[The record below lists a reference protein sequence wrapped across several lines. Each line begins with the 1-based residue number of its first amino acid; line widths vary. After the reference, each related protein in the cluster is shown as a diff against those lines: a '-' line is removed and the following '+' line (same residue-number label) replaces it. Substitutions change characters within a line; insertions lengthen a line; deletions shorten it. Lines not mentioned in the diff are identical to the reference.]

1 MSEATATA
9 EAAFSGMTR
18 PHRPFA
24 SKAPGLATA
33 GILRFIAP
41 LPLPLLLSLLLAL
54 IALLLPALAFA
65 QQGDGTPDLLAGV
78 VPGARTD
85 LSVKM
90 QILIVMT
97 LLGLLP
103 VMVMMMT
110 SFTRFVIVLSLLR
123 SALGLQQG
131 LPNRIITG
139 IALILT
145 LLVMKPV
152 GDQIWRDAFVPYDQ
166 DRIGLQDA
174 LRIAEQPVSRFML
187 AQTSKAALRQIAA
200 LAGEQNVANPMQHGF
215 VVKLAAFVLSELKTA
230 FQIGCM
236 LFIPFLI
243 IDLVVSSVLMAMGM
257 MMLSPLVISLP
268 FKLLLFVLV
277 DGWTL
282 TVNTLV
288 TSIQAY

>member
-1 MSEATATA
+1 MLALLGLA
-9 EAAFSGMTR
+9 ML
-18 PHRPFA
+18 PFA
-24 SKAPGLATA
+24 AHAV
-33 GILRFIAP
+33 
-41 LPLPLLLSLLLAL
+41 
-54 IALLLPALAFA
+54 
-65 QQGDGTPDLLAGV
+65 DLLGNV
-78 VPGARTD
+78 IPGAKTE
-85 LSVKM
+85 LTVKT
-90 QILIVMT
+90 QILIIMT

-103 VMVMMMT
+103 VLVMMMT

-123 SALGLQQG
+123 QALGLQQG

-139 IALILT
+139 VALILT
-145 LLVMKPV
+145 LLVMRPI
-152 GDQIWRDAFVPYDQ
+152 GDQIWSEAFVPYDSEK
-166 DRIGLQDA
+166 IGLQEA
-174 LRIAEQPVSRFML
+174 LDIAQKPISRFML
-187 AQTSKAALRQIAA
+187 AQTSKAALNQIAH
-200 LAGEQNVANPMQHGF
+200 LAGEDKITVPSEHAF
-215 VVKLAAFVLSELKTA
+215 TVKLAAFVLSELKTA

-236 LFIPFLI
+236 LFIPFLV

>member
-1 MSEATATA
+1 MMVADRGAT
-9 EAAFSGMTR
+9 
-18 PHRPFA
+18 
-24 SKAPGLATA
+24 
-33 GILRFIAP
+33 LRRAAP
-41 LPLPLLLSLLLAL
+41 LLGG
-54 IALLLPALAFA
+54 ALLLLLVALPAAA
-65 QQGDGTPDLLAGV
+65 QQQPSILPGV
-78 VPGARTD
+78 IPGSTQGMT
-85 LSVKM
+85 VKS
-90 QILIVMT
+90 QILVLMT

-123 SALGLQQG
+123 QALGLQQG

-139 IALILT
+139 VALILT
-145 LLVMKPV
+145 LLVMRPV
-152 GDQIWRDAFVPYDQ
+152 GMQIWNDAFVPYDKDKISLEQ
-166 DRIGLQDA
+166 A
-174 LRIAEQPVSRFML
+174 LKIAEVPLSRFML
-187 AQTSKAALRQIAA
+187 AQTSKTALAQIAH
-200 LAGEQNVANPMQHGF
+200 LSGEPAEMKPEDRGF
-215 VVKLAAFVLSELKTA
+215 TVKLAAFVLSELKSA

-288 TSIQAY
+288 GSIHAW

>member
-1 MSEATATA
+1 
-9 EAAFSGMTR
+9 MTWSLNLR
-18 PHRPFA
+18 AHR
-24 SKAPGLATA
+24 
-33 GILRFIAP
+33 R
-41 LPLPLLLSLLLAL
+41 LLLASAL
-54 IALLLPALAFA
+54 ILGLAAAPAHAV
-65 QQGDGTPDLLAGV
+65 DLLANV
-78 VPGARTD
+78 VPGAKTE
-85 LSVKM
+85 LTVKT
-90 QILIVMT
+90 QILIIMT

-123 SALGLQQG
+123 QALGLQQG

-145 LLVMKPV
+145 LLVMRPI

-166 DRIGLQDA
+166 DKIGLQDA
-174 LRIAEQPVSRFML
+174 LKIAEAPISSFML
-187 AQTSKAALRQIAA
+187 AQTSKAALKQISH
-200 LAGEQNVANPMQHGF
+200 LAGEDHIVKPSEHAF
-215 VVKLAAFVLSELKTA
+215 TVKLAAFVLSELKTA

-236 LFIPFLI
+236 LFIPFLV

>member
-1 MSEATATA
+1 M
-9 EAAFSGMTR
+9 M
-18 PHRPFA
+18 
-24 SKAPGLATA
+24 LATRGA
-33 GILRFIAP
+33 RVSSPLRRFAP
-41 LPLPLLLSLLLAL
+41 LLGG
-54 IALLLPALAFA
+54 ALLLLLVALPADA
-65 QQGDGTPDLLAGV
+65 QQAQPSILPGV
-78 VPGARTD
+78 IPGSTQGMT
-85 LSVKM
+85 VKS
-90 QILIVMT
+90 QILVLMT

-123 SALGLQQG
+123 QALGLQQG

-145 LLVMKPV
+145 ILVMRPV
-152 GDQIWRDAFVPYDQ
+152 GEAVWRDAFLPYDR
-166 DRIGLQDA
+166 DKIGLEQA
-174 LRIAEQPVSRFML
+174 LKIAEVPVSRFML
-187 AQTSKAALRQIAA
+187 AQTSKTSLAQVAH
-200 LAGEQNVANPMQHGF
+200 LAGEPANLAPEQRGF
-215 VVKLAAFVLSELKTA
+215 TVKLAAFVLSELKTA
-230 FQIGCM
+230 FQIGAM

-288 TSIQAY
+288 GSIHGY

>member
-1 MSEATATA
+1 MTLQR
-9 EAAFSGMTR
+9 SGAR
-18 PHRPFA
+18 LRRH
-24 SKAPGLATA
+24 APAIA
-33 GILRFIAP
+33 GAV
-41 LPLPLLLSLLLAL
+41 LLLAV
-54 IALLLPALAFA
+54 ASAWAAPAGPDVLP
-65 QQGDGTPDLLAGV
+65 GV
-78 VPGARTD
+78 IPGSSSGLT
-85 LSVKM
+85 VKS
-90 QILIVMT
+90 QILVLMT
-97 LLGLLP
+97 ILGLLP

-123 SALGLQQG
+123 QALGLQQG

-139 IALILT
+139 VALILT
-145 LLVMKPV
+145 LLVMRPV
-152 GDQIWRDAFVPYDQ
+152 GMQVWNEAFVPYDKDKISLEQ
-166 DRIGLQDA
+166 A
-174 LRIAEQPVSRFML
+174 LKIAEVPLSRFML
-187 AQTSKAALRQIAA
+187 AQTSKTALAQIAH
-200 LAGEQNVANPMQHGF
+200 LSGEPAEMAPMERGF
-215 VVKLAAFVLSELKTA
+215 TVKLAAFVLSELKSA

-288 TSIQAY
+288 GSIHGF

>member
-1 MSEATATA
+1 
-9 EAAFSGMTR
+9 MTHGQFPGRQYR
-18 PHRPFA
+18 P
-24 SKAPGLATA
+24 LVV
-33 GILRFIAP
+33 
-41 LPLPLLLSLLLAL
+41 
-54 IALLLPALAFA
+54 ALLVALTLYLLCQPAWA
-65 QQGDGTPDLLAGV
+65 GSIDLLGSTV
-78 VPGARTD
+78 NGAKTEFT
-85 LSVKM
+85 VKT
-90 QILIVMT
+90 QILIIMS

-103 VMVMMMT
+103 VMMMMMT

-123 SALGLQQG
+123 QALGLQQG
-131 LPNRIITG
+131 LPNRIVTG

-145 LLVMKPV
+145 LLVMRPI
-152 GDQIWRDAFVPYDQ
+152 GDQIWNQAFVPYDQ
-166 DRIGLQDA
+166 DKIGLEQA
-174 LRIAEQPVSRFML
+174 LKIAEAPLSSFML
-187 AQTSKAALRQIAA
+187 AQTNKAALAQMSS
-200 LAGEQNVANPMQHGF
+200 LAGEKHVAKPQDHAF

-268 FKLLLFVLV
+268 LKLLLFVLV

-288 TSIQAY
+288 TSVQAY

>member
-1 MSEATATA
+1 MIWRRIC
-9 EAAFSGMTR
+9 GR
-18 PHRPFA
+18 PYRQ
-24 SKAPGLATA
+24 LAYLT
-33 GILRFIAP
+33 
-41 LPLPLLLSLLLAL
+41 LS
-54 IALLLPALAFA
+54 ALLLLLMCRPSWA
-65 QQGDGTPDLLAGV
+65 GTVELLGTSV
-78 VPGARTD
+78 NGAKSEYT
-85 LSVKM
+85 VKT
-90 QILIVMT
+90 QILIIMS

-103 VMVMMMT
+103 VLMMMMT

-123 SALGLQQG
+123 QALGLQQG
-131 LPNRIITG
+131 LPNRIVTG

-145 LLVMKPV
+145 LLVMRPI
-152 GDQIWRDAFVPYDQ
+152 GEQIWTQAFLPYDQ
-166 DRIGLQDA
+166 DRIGLEQA
-174 LRIAEQPVSRFML
+174 LKIAEAPLSRFML
-187 AQTSKAALRQIAA
+187 AQTSKAALTQISA
-200 LAGEQNVANPMQHGF
+200 LAGEDKISKPQDHAF

-268 FKLLLFVLV
+268 LKLLLFVLV

-288 TSIQAY
+288 TSVQAY

>member
-1 MSEATATA
+1 MMRAGALETR
-9 EAAFSGMTR
+9 AAGAAPVTPR
-18 PHRPFA
+18 RAFA
-24 SKAPGLATA
+24 PRAALVAGLA
-33 GILRFIAP
+33 LV
-41 LPLPLLLSLLLAL
+41 LAL
-54 IALLLPALAFA
+54 ILAFLLPALAFA
-65 QQGDGTPDLLAGV
+65 QEANTPDLLAGV

-90 QILIVMT
+90 QILVVMT

-103 VMVMMMT
+103 VLVMMMT

-145 LLVMKPV
+145 LLVMKPI
-152 GDQIWRDAFVPYDQ
+152 GDQVWRDAFVPYDQ

-187 AQTSKAALRQIAA
+187 AQTSKAALRQIAT

-215 VVKLAAFVLSELKTA
+215 PVKLAAFVLSELKTA